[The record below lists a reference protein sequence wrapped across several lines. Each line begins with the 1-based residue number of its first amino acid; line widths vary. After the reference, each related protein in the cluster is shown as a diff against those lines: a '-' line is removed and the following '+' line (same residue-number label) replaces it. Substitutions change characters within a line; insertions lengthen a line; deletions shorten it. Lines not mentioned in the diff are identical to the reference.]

1 MLSNASPVSIVNN
14 EATSVKAKART
25 DPSWNLA
32 WDEMVCLHD
41 KSFTEFQHQLP
52 RLNISACHTCWF
64 FATCACTIGR
74 DETLASP
81 SGRGNISRSCYV
93 AVDLTDNEWC
103 WRLDNRWRQT
113 CSPLFTRPCVD
124 TNAVKVLR
132 LTDLL
137 WQTCPW
143 VACWLSLPRATRIL
157 WAEAGRKDLR
167 CQPDS
172 VYRLYLT
179 GVLSNLQ

>member
-1 MLSNASPVSIVNN
+1 MPRQSRLLTMRQQASKPKPEPTRPETWHEMRWSVYMTNHSQSSNTSSPDSIYRP
-14 EATSVKAKART
+14 AI
-25 DPSWNLA
+25 LA
-32 WDEMVCLHD
+32 GSLLHAHAQSDEMKHW
-41 KSFTEFQHQLP
+41 HLP
-52 RLNISACHTCWF
+52 PEEAIL
-64 FATCACTIGR
+64 
-74 DETLASP
+74 
-81 SGRGNISRSCYV
+81 